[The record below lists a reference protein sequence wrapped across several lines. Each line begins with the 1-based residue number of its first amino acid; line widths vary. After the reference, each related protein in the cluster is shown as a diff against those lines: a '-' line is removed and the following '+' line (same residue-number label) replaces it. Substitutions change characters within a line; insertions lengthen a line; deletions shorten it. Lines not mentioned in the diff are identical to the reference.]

1 LWPTSAWP
9 NSSLGLFVVG
19 IQSAAPNS
27 NSEVVGKKK
36 NAQKK
41 IKKIVDIE
49 LGCAKMCA
57 QAEVQP
63 FLL

>member
-27 NSEVVGKKK
+27 NSEVVGKK
-36 NAQKK
+36 
-41 IKKIVDIE
+41 IKKMHKKK
-49 LGCAKMCA
+49 LKK
-57 QAEVQP
+57 
-63 FLL
+63 

>member
-1 LWPTSAWP
+1 M
-9 NSSLGLFVVG
+9 G